1 MKKEELLVNTGWEY
15 KKEKY
20 KGISLWVKKIGFFQ
34 LEVFNY
40 DPDIFYHE
48 VIMRLPSSNYDGELY
63 KSLEE
68 AQNKAEEYAMSLL
81 EQANSQIA
89 PDIFEAM
96 AFKIKY
102 DDILKRW
109 NDMDGFKAAVKRL
122 EELALSIKEK
132 GK

>member
-1 MKKEELLVNTGWEY
+1 
-15 KKEKY
+15 
-20 KGISLWVKKIGFFQ
+20 
-34 LEVFNY
+34 
-40 DPDIFYHE
+40 
-48 VIMRLPSSNYDGELY
+48 MRLPSSNYDGELY